1 MNGFQDWSWAT
12 HNLKDTSAVRSG
24 SNYDISVVINNWE
37 ALYLEGNFQATYDQ
51 FKTLHFWINGGAN
64 GSEPVAVKIIS
75 GGNPIGA
82 ALDVATIIGGPLPKN
97 TWKEVNIPFTMFG
110 QIPGNTILSALWWEA
125 NTADNAG
132 TIYLDDIYVV
142 IGQVP
147 PPPPP
152 SAQTVVVNTKA
163 DVHTFSKYVFGVN
176 WASLAQLQANF
187 YPINRWGGNA
197 VTRYSWDLDTN
208 NHASDWYF
216 ENIPNTVD
224 VTKLPYGTSS
234 DAFIKDTT
242 SGNARVLLTVPL
254 IGVTPKDR
262 NKTCGFSVA
271 KYGAQQSVDPY
282 DTDCG
287 NGENSQ
293 GKPITGNDYHDTSK
307 DYDPSY
313 VTNWLDH
320 IEAAFG
326 SNITTAV
333 DINLDNEPGLWS
345 STHRDVHP
353 AGLTYDELWNK
364 TQWIAAPIR
373 ARKTP
378 YITYGPVFWG
388 WCAYMYSPADG
399 CSDGPDRQAHGDL
412 PFLEWY
418 TKQVGD
424 YRTKNNVELV
434 NVIDVHFYPQASGV
448 TGNQEDATTA
458 GLRLRSVRGL
468 WDPTYV
474 DESWIA
480 QPIYIIRRM
489 QGYISA
495 HAPGL
500 KTAISEYEFGD
511 DSLVTSALANAEA
524 LAVFAREGVTTAT
537 RWGAPAAGSFVENAF
552 RIFLNYDGK
561 GANVLGTSSVNATTT
576 DIDTVGGYAFNDA
589 TGRVLYT
596 YLFFKSQAA
605 GNVTVDIT
613 SATTAAATGTLY
625 RFEKNKPVYSAGPVT
640 FSSGKATLE
649 LPGWSATLV
658 RVPY

>member
-1 MNGFQDWSWAT
+1 
-12 HNLKDTSAVRSG
+12 
-24 SNYDISVVINNWE
+24 
-37 ALYLEGNFQATYDQ
+37 
-51 FKTLHFWINGGAN
+51 
-64 GSEPVAVKIIS
+64 
-75 GGNPIGA
+75 
-82 ALDVATIIGGPLPKN
+82 
-97 TWKEVNIPFTMFG
+97 MFG
-110 QIPGNTILSALWWEA
+110 TVPSSTVLDAIWWEA
-125 NTADNAG
+125 NTANNAG

-142 IGQVP
+142 IGPTP

-152 SAQTVVVNTKA
+152 NEQTVVVNVNA
-163 DVHTFSKYVFGVN
+163 NSHTFSKYIFGVN
-176 WASLAQLQANF
+176 WATLAQIQSNS

-197 VTRYSWDLDTN
+197 VTRYSWDLDTQ

-224 VTKLPYGTSS
+224 ESKLPYGTSS
-234 DAFIKDTT
+234 DAFIKDST
-242 SGNARVLLTVPL
+242 SGGAKVLLTVPL

-271 KYGAQQSVDPY
+271 KYGGQQSVDPY

-287 NGENSQ
+287 NGVDKN
-293 GKPITGNDYHDTSK
+293 GKDLTGNDYHDTSK

-326 SNITTAV
+326 ANISSSV

-364 TQWIAAPIR
+364 TQWIALPIR
-373 ARKTP
+373 TRKTP
-378 YITYGPVFWG
+378 YTTYGPVFWG

-424 YRTKNNVELV
+424 YRTAKSIELV
-434 NVIDVHFYPQASGV
+434 NVIDFHFYPQATGV
-448 TGNQEDATTA
+448 TGNQEDSTTA

-474 DESWIA
+474 DESWID
-480 QPIYIIRRM
+480 QPIYIVRRA
-489 QGYISA
+489 QGYIDS

-500 KTAISEYEFGD
+500 KISVSEYSFGD
-511 DSLVTSALANAEA
+511 DSLITQAVANAEA
-524 LAVFAREGVTTAT
+524 LAVFARENVATAT
-537 RWGAPAAGSFVENAF
+537 RWGVPAAGSFAENAF

-561 GANVLGTSSVNATTT
+561 GANIYGTNSVSATTT
-576 DIDTVGGYAFNDA
+576 DIDTVGAYGFYSSSQK
-589 TGRVLYT
+589 VVYT
-596 YLFFKSQAA
+596 YLFFKSEAA
-605 GNVTVDIT
+605 GNVTVDIS
-613 SATTAAATGTLY
+613 SATTGSATGTLY
-625 RFEKNKPVYSAGPVT
+625 RFEKGKGVYGAGTVAFT
-640 FSSGKATLE
+640 SGKAKLE
-649 LPGWSATLV
+649 LPGWSATLSQT
-658 RVPY
+658 